1 MKKLQTKTIAIV
13 GRPNVGKSTLVNRI
27 VGARK
32 SIVDDTPGVTRDRIY
47 FDSSWQGKNFTLIDT
62 GGIITDDR
70 ESEFVNNILNQA
82 KIAINEADL
91 ILFIVDAKS
100 GLSPYD
106 RDIAN
111 ILRQSGREIILVAN
125 KVDNINEIGNI
136 SDFYALS
143 LGEIFPVSALHGSGG
158 VGDLLDKITENIEEN
173 SEIER
178 VDDGKIRIAIA
189 GKPNAGKSSI
199 LNKLLKQERAIVS
212 EISGT
217 TRDSIN
223 SEIKIGEDDFILMD
237 TAGIRK
243 KSKVDYGIEA
253 FAIERAIK
261 SIKEADVTLLVIDS
275 EEGLT
280 DQDKK
285 IAQIAEEAGCG
296 IILAFNKW
304 DLLKSVQTQD
314 FEKKINAEVPFL
326 NYALKIFIS
335 AKTGQRL
342 DKIFETAKS
351 VAQERKKRISTGL
364 LNKVVNEAISLN
376 PPSSVRGKFLKV
388 YYTTQVKA
396 CPPTFVL
403 FINSLDLI
411 KDNYKRY
418 LNKKLREAFG
428 FFGTPIRISFR
439 QKGEK

>member
-1 MKKLQTKTIAIV
+1 M
-13 GRPNVGKSTLVNRI
+13 GKSTFVNRI

-47 FDSSWQGKNFTLIDT
+47 FDASWQGKNFTLIDT
-62 GGIITDDR
+62 GGIITDDK
-70 ESEFVNNILNQA
+70 ESEFVKNILNQA
-82 KIAINEADL
+82 KIAIDEADL

-106 RDIAN
+106 KEIAN
-111 ILRQSGREIILVAN
+111 ILRQSAREVILVAN

-143 LGEIFPVSALHGSGG
+143 LGEIYPVSALHGSGG
-158 VGDLLDKITENIEEN
+158 VGDLLDKITEDIEE
-173 SEIER
+173 EQIAPEE
-178 VDDGKIRIAIA
+178 DGKIKIAIA

-223 SEIKIGEDDFILMD
+223 SEIQINDDKFILID

-261 SIKEADVTLLVIDS
+261 SIKDADVALLVIDS
-275 EEGLT
+275 VDGLT

-285 IAQIAEEAGCG
+285 IAQIVEESGCG
-296 IILAFNKW
+296 LILAFNKW
-304 DLLKSVQTQD
+304 DLVSGVQTHD
-314 FEKKINAEVPFL
+314 FEKQINADAPFL
-326 NYALKIFIS
+326 NYAFKIFIS

-342 DKIFETAKS
+342 DKIFETVL
-351 VAQERKKRISTGL
+351 VAASERAKRISTGL
-364 LNKVVNEAISLN
+364 LNKVVNEAIALN
-376 PPSSVRGKFLKV
+376 PPVSVKGKHLKV

-396 CPPTFVL
+396 KPPTFVL
-403 FINSLDLI
+403 FINSLDLV
-411 KDNYKRY
+411 KENYKRY

>member
-136 SDFYALS
+136 SDFYTLS

-418 LNKKLREAFG
+418 LNKKLREEIGRAHV
-428 FFGTPIRISFR
+428 
-439 QKGEK
+439 